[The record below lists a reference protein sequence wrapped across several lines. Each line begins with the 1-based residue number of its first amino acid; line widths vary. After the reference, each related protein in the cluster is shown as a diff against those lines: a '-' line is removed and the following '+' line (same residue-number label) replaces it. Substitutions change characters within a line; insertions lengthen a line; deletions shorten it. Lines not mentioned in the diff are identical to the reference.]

1 MKENANKHLDN
12 FTKKIIQK
20 ASLEHPSIHFTSEI
34 MSQVTTLHSNQATVY
49 KPLISKKLWVLMA
62 LGFILLC
69 FYFVLG
75 AEKQEES
82 WFRALDFSVLSK
94 NKFANVFS
102 DFTISETLKYGLLFF
117 GLMLCIQ
124 ILFLKNYFDKRL
136 EV

>member
-20 ASLEHPSIHFTSEI
+20 ASLEHPSIYFTSEI

-82 WFRALDFSVLSK
+82 WFSALDFSVLSK

>member
-82 WFRALDFSVLSK
+82 WFSALYFSVLSK

>member
-1 MKENANKHLDN
+1 
-12 FTKKIIQK
+12 
-20 ASLEHPSIHFTSEI
+20 
-34 MSQVTTLHSNQATVY
+34 
-49 KPLISKKLWVLMA
+49 MA
-62 LGFILLC
+62 LGFIVLC

-82 WFRALDFSVLSK
+82 WFSALDFSVLSK